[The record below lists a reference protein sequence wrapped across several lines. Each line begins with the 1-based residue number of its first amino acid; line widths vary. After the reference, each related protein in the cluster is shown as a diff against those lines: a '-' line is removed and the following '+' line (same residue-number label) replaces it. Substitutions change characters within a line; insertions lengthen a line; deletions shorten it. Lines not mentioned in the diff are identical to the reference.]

1 MGKDNKGR
9 SMKAIVYSKA
19 QCGYCDMAKNLL
31 EQKGIEF
38 EEKRIDSNVAIL
50 DELKEKVPSVRS
62 VPQIFLD
69 NEHVGGY
76 NELRNKLQ
84 GE

>member
-1 MGKDNKGR
+1 
-9 SMKAIVYSKA
+9 MKAIVYSKA

-76 NELRNKLQ
+76 IELRNKLQ

>member
-1 MGKDNKGR
+1 
-9 SMKAIVYSKA
+9 MKAIVYSKA
-19 QCGYCDMAKNLL
+19 QCGYCYMAKNLL

>member
-1 MGKDNKGR
+1 
-9 SMKAIVYSKA
+9 MKAIVYSKA

-38 EEKRIDSNVAIL
+38 EEKRIDSNEAIL

>member
-1 MGKDNKGR
+1 
-9 SMKAIVYSKA
+9 MKAIVYSKA

-38 EEKRIDSNVAIL
+38 EEKLIDSNVAIL

>member
-1 MGKDNKGR
+1 
-9 SMKAIVYSKA
+9 MKAIVYSKA

-31 EQKGIEF
+31 KQKGIEF

>member
-1 MGKDNKGR
+1 
-9 SMKAIVYSKA
+9 
-19 QCGYCDMAKNLL
+19 MAKNLL
-31 EQKGIEF
+31 EQNGIEF

>member
-1 MGKDNKGR
+1 
-9 SMKAIVYSKA
+9 MKAIVYSKA

-50 DELKEKVPSVRS
+50 DELKE
-62 VPQIFLD
+62 
-69 NEHVGGY
+69 
-76 NELRNKLQ
+76 
-84 GE
+84 

>member
-1 MGKDNKGR
+1 
-9 SMKAIVYSKA
+9 MKAIVYSKA
-19 QCGYCDMAKNLL
+19 QCGYCDMTKNLL

>member
-1 MGKDNKGR
+1 
-9 SMKAIVYSKA
+9 MKAIVYSKA

-50 DELKEKVPSVRS
+50 DEPKEKVPEVRS

>member
-1 MGKDNKGR
+1 
-9 SMKAIVYSKA
+9 MKAIVYSKA

-38 EEKRIDSNVAIL
+38 EEKRID
-50 DELKEKVPSVRS
+50 
-62 VPQIFLD
+62 D

>member
-1 MGKDNKGR
+1 M
-9 SMKAIVYSKA
+9 
-19 QCGYCDMAKNLL
+19 
-31 EQKGIEF
+31 
-38 EEKRIDSNVAIL
+38 AIL